1 MLRRTIGWS
10 LDNPVLVAA
19 GMILAVIGGL
29 GAVRT
34 LRVDAIPDSS
44 DVQVIVYTRFPGQ
57 APQVVEDQVTYPIT
71 TRMLAVPHAAAVRGY
86 SNFGYS
92 LVYAIFE
99 DGTDLYW
106 ARSRVLEVLSTL
118 ADRLPEDAVPQLGP
132 DATGVGWAYTYVLNS
147 DRHGLDELRSLQ
159 DWYLRFGLTAI
170 DGVAEVAA
178 IGGFV
183 RQYQVEVDPVRLR
196 AYGLPLAAIG
206 RAIARSNV
214 DVGGRVIEA
223 GERELMVRGRG
234 TIGGTAD
241 LEQVVLG
248 KGSGGVPILLRDV
261 ARISIGPE
269 IRRGLADWNG
279 EGETVGGIVIVR
291 AGADTRATITRVK
304 ERLAELQKGLPE
316 GVHVETAYDRT
327 TLIDAAVGTLRR
339 TLIEESIVV
348 ALVCLIFLLHIR
360 SALVAIISLP
370 LTILLAF
377 VVMKG
382 LDIGLDIM
390 SLGGIAI
397 SIGVLVDGAII
408 LVDNAHKHLEAA
420 EHLAT
425 HEHLASG
432 RSGTLT
438 GGLDTAARK
447 ASIKRAAIEVGPTLF
462 FTLLIITVSFLP
474 IFALEAQ
481 EGRLF
486 RPLAVTKTVTMAIA
500 SLLAVTAVPVLVLW
514 FVRGRIRSE
523 ARNPISRLL
532 RAVYTPILRLAL
544 RARWL
549 VIVAS
554 ILALVL
560 TLVPLGKLGTEFMP
574 PLWEGDVLYMP
585 TTLPGISI
593 GKAREILQETDR
605 MLRAIPEVKT
615 VFGKV
620 GRAETATDPAPL
632 SMLETTVVLEPPDRW
647 RAGMTHERLIEEMDR
662 VVRLPGL
669 TNAWT
674 MPIKTRLDML
684 STGIRTPVGI
694 KLSGPDLGTLETL
707 AQEVE
712 QAVRDLP
719 GTRSVFAERVMGGTY
734 LDFEVDRAAAA
745 RYGLAVAD
753 VQEVIQ
759 TAIGGVNVA
768 TAIEGLER
776 YPINV
781 RYPRELRDD
790 PEALRQILVTASDGA
805 QVPLGQL
812 ARLSIVS
819 GPPMIKSEDARPNAW
834 VYVDLTTTDVASWVT
849 RAREAVDRV
858 PRPEGYALLWSGQY
872 ESIARAR
879 ARLTWIVPM
888 TLGIILLILY
898 LHTRSW
904 IKTLIVVSAI
914 PFSLIGSIW
923 LLYLL
928 DYNLSVA
935 VWVGLIALA
944 GLAAETGLVML
955 LYVDLAYTHQRDAG
969 QMATWRDL
977 AAAIDQGAV
986 QRIRPK
992 MMTVATV
999 IIGLAPILWSTGIG
1013 ADVMRRIAAPMV
1025 GGVITS
1031 FVAELLV
1038 FPALY
1043 FLWRGRGLSTSP
1055 LFAAEPP
1062 NPRAIHAR

>member
-1 MLRRTIGWS
+1 MLRRIIMWS
-10 LDNPVLVAA
+10 LDNPVLVGA
-19 GMILAVIGGL
+19 GMVLAMVSGL
-29 GAVRT
+29 GAVQS

-71 TRMLAVPHAAAVRGY
+71 TRMLAVPHAEAVRGF

-118 ADRLPEDAVPQLGP
+118 ADQLPEDAVPQLGP
-132 DATGVGWAYTYVLNS
+132 DATGVGWAYMYVLNS
-147 DRHGLDELRSLQ
+147 DRHGLDELRSMQ
-159 DWYLRFGLTAI
+159 DWYLRYGLTAI
-170 DGVAEVAA
+170 EGVAEVAA
-178 IGGFV
+178 VGGFV

-196 AYGLPLAAIG
+196 AYGLPLSAVG
-206 RAIARSNV
+206 RAITRSNL
-214 DVGGRVIEA
+214 DVGGRVIET

-234 TIGGTAD
+234 TIGGTDD
-241 LEQVVLG
+241 LEQVVLD
-248 KGSGGVPILLRDV
+248 KGPGGVPILLRDV

-291 AGADTRATITRVK
+291 AGADTRATIARVK
-304 ERLAELQKGLPE
+304 ARLDELRKGLPE
-316 GVHVETAYDRT
+316 GVRIDTAYDRT
-327 TLIDAAVGTLRR
+327 TVIDAAVGTLRR

-348 ALVCLIFLLHIR
+348 ALVCLVFLLHIR

-408 LVDNAHKHLEAA
+408 LVDNAHKHLESATSAA
-420 EHLAT
+420 GTSRLDAAT
-425 HEHLASG
+425 
-432 RSGTLT
+432 
-438 GGLDTAARK
+438 RK
-447 ASIKRAAIEVGPTLF
+447 SCIARAAIEVGPTLF

-486 RPLAVTKTVTMAIA
+486 RPLAATKTVTMAIA
-500 SLLAVTAVPVLVLW
+500 SLLAITAVPVLVLW

-523 ARNPISRLL
+523 DRNPVSRLL
-532 RAVYTPILRLAL
+532 RAVYTPILRLSL

-549 VIVAS
+549 VIAVS
-554 ILALVL
+554 IIALLL
-560 TLVPLGKLGTEFMP
+560 TLVPLGQLGTEFMP

-593 GKAREILQETDR
+593 GQARKILQETDR
-605 MLRAIPEVKT
+605 MLMAIPEVKT

-632 SMLETTVVLEPPDRW
+632 SMLETTVVLKPPEDW
-647 RAGMTHERLIEEMDR
+647 RPGMTREKLIAEMDR
-662 VVRLPGL
+662 RVRLPGL

-694 KLSGPDLGTLETL
+694 KLSGPDLGTLERL

-712 QAVRDLP
+712 HAVRDLP

-753 VQEVIQ
+753 VQEIIQ
-759 TAIGGVNVA
+759 SAIGGVNVA
-768 TAIEGLER
+768 TTIEGLER

-790 PEALRQILVTASDGA
+790 PEALRRILVTASDGA

-812 ARLSIVS
+812 AHLSIVS
-819 GPPMIKSEDARPNAW
+819 GPPMIKSENARPNAW
-834 VYVDLTTTDVASWVT
+834 VFVDLTTSDVASWVE
-849 RAREAVDRV
+849 RAQEAVDRV
-858 PRPEGYALLWSGQY
+858 PRPDGYAVLWSGQY

-879 ARLTWIVPM
+879 ARLAWIVPA
-888 TLGIILLILY
+888 TLGLILLILY

-904 IKTLIVVSAI
+904 VQTAIVVSAI

-923 LLYLL
+923 LLHLL

-955 LYVDLAYTHQRDAG
+955 LYVDMAFTQRQQAG
-969 QMATWRDL
+969 KMVSWRDL
-977 AAAIDQGAV
+977 AAAIDHGAV

-999 IIGLAPILWSTGIG
+999 IIGLVPILWSTGIG

-1038 FPALY
+1038 FPAIY
-1043 FLWRGRGLSTSP
+1043 FVWRARSLEPSP
-1055 LFAAEPP
+1055 LFSAENANP
-1062 NPRAIHAR
+1062 NPSHAQ